1 MRASGL
7 FVFALVVLGHSRTL
21 AGAESPPPIYATATC
36 APASK
41 PGRIRCRAVVELPLE
56 SAGTRRIAWGELRVV
71 KVDPDLEP
79 LRGRLGPL
87 DAETRDDGRIAWTF
101 SVASP
106 KAGDRSMTVKLL
118 ATIEPKGT
126 PGAPTLPTLV
136 ERAVTVPVHVDQ
148 VP

>member
-1 MRASGL
+1 MRTRTSLLVG
-7 FVFALVVLGHSRTL
+7 FSLVVAGTHVQ
-21 AGAESPPPIYATATC
+21 GAETAPPIYATATC
-36 APASK
+36 APANK

-56 SAGTRRIAWGELRVV
+56 SSTTRRIAWGELRVV

-106 KAGDRSMTVKLL
+106 KPGDRSMTVKLL
-118 ATIEPKGT
+118 ATIEPKA
-126 PGAPTLPTLV
+126 GAGSPTLL

-148 VP
+148 SP